1 MVDLLIKIAFT
12 IVGILAIIKG
22 INDGFVSSKSIEQA
36 SWIKLVLSLVF
47 IVLGIFLIYFGDLF
61 PPVTKFLR
69 PFVLGILE
77 FPDRFSNKIEHTARR
92 NMYR

>member
-1 MVDLLIKIAFT
+1 MVDLLIKIAMT
-12 IVGILAIIKG
+12 VVGVLAVIKG
-22 INDGFVSSKSIEQA
+22 VNDGLVSNKSIEQA
-36 SWIKLVLSLVF
+36 SWIKLVLGLMF
-47 IVLGIFLIYFGDLF
+47 IILGIFLIYFGDLF

-77 FPDRFSNKIEHTARR
+77 FPERMSSRVEHTARR